1 MENNENMENMNPN
14 EPVQENSEYTEE
26 TPVVEESVETEAP
39 KKKKKGGKKLVGK
52 LLIFVLVAALVG
64 TGVWWILSNF
74 VLFPK
79 LDSKLI
85 ERTLE
90 NKFDWGMEFEPST
103 EQGKMDI
110 AVNFSEER
118 LTEFFKS
125 MYPDYDDAQI
135 NDLVEEF
142 NTMIGDVDELAKASV
157 SFKDKAGVGNIIFM
171 DEEFNLY
178 MSDKDVAINGENFNN
193 GQWYGVSVE
202 NFIEDLEDSVFG
214 PDSGS
219 DWALPEEAFEQ
230 IENYFNT
237 LKDAEENEYYA
248 EEIEI
253 IYEMIYDSF
262 KESELADCKVKYSGN
277 KVLGK
282 SRSGRSQTFTITQ
295 DGLVDFLEIL
305 TEKFEDP
312 SKKEEE
318 ALEKI
323 LELFNGYMGDN
334 EVELDDIVDALE
346 TVTEL
351 VEENEVLED
360 VEITVQI
367 LYVNTCISA
376 ITVDVVIDGE
386 FAEQTY
392 TATIDFGANPR
403 KDNVIKFVLE
413 ASANDEEVMY
423 LEASYDATVDSKK
436 TTVDFA
442 FSMTQYYGDDEETMS
457 GSAKIEFN
465 KSKGTITAS
474 AGYTE
479 DDEDVELFKLVLKYT
494 DKKSEFTLA
503 FDSLT
508 VMGEDFPL
516 PVDISI
522 GFYDKPDSIKLPKYE
537 NILEYDEDDFMDI
550 YEDIVAYYEEIVDK
564 FENLG

>member
-125 MYPDYDDAQI
+125 MYPDHDDEQI

-142 NTMIGDVDELAKASV
+142 NTMFGDVDELAKASV
-157 SFKDKAGVGNIIFM
+157 SFKDKAGVGNFIFM

-178 MSDKDVAINGENFNN
+178 MSDKDIAINGENFNN